1 MALVSS
7 FQTKSNEE
15 RSVNTHQMET
25 ALELFRYLPV
35 TLFGPSKQVECYAF
49 LDDGSE
55 LTLLDEQIACDLE
68 LSGESKPL
76 CLKWTGGTHRFE
88 EKSRKVDVGISGS
101 KEERFDLTDVRTVD
115 ALELPVQSLNVDEL
129 KKKYKHLEGIQVE
142 SYNLARPR
150 ILIGLKHANVSLVR
164 RCREGKLGEPIAVKT
179 HLGWTIFGGCS
190 SQGSAADGKYTYH
203 ICACNLQS
211 DDRIHQEVKQ
221 YFSLDS
227 LGIVSPVSSLMSR
240 DDERALSLL
249 KSFTR
254 VAEKKYE
261 TGLLRRFDTIRL
273 PDSRPMAIQRLNCL
287 QRRLSRDDD
296 LKRAFTDKLAEY
308 QTKGY
313 VRKVN
318 PEELVHKQGQTWYLP
333 TFPVINPNK
342 LGKIRVVWDAAAS
355 VHGVCLNSVL
365 LTGPDMMTSL
375 VSVLLQFREHR
386 IAICGDIREM
396 FLQIGIRPTDQ
407 FYQLF
412 LWWDDTEQQ
421 EPSTFVVEVMIFGAR
436 SSPTTAQFVK
446 NHNAQRFEAEYPAA
460 AVAIIN
466 NHNVDDMLAS
476 TETEEKAIELA
487 KAVKF
492 IHAQGGFEIRNWT
505 SNSCRVLKALN
516 EEPTEEKNLNL
527 SAETATE
534 KALGMW
540 WNTSTDCFMFKICYR
555 RLDAALF
562 DGSRAPTKR
571 ELLRIIMT
579 VFDPLGLI
587 SHFLMILKVTLQEV
601 WRIGLKWDEQITGK
615 QFESWKSWVKLL
627 PKLEDI
633 QIPRC
638 FHHATSIGDQTR
650 IQMHTFVDA
659 GENGMA
665 AVVYLRF
672 EEDGLVECALV
683 GAKTRVTPLRYLSI
697 PRSELQ
703 AAVIGTRL
711 ANTVTKSL
719 SLRISQRYFW
729 CDSRNVLCWLRSD
742 HRRYSQYVAA
752 RVSEVLDTTEID
764 EWHWIQ
770 SEWNVADDGTK
781 WTGQVELKI
790 EDRWFLGPGFLKGPE
805 ESWPKRS
812 FIRETTDEEIRS
824 SALFH
829 GKNAEPDVMASNYS
843 RWMHLVRVT
852 AYVQR
857 FVDNVQSKRKK
868 IPQRSGPL
876 TNDELRRAQEYHF
889 RQAQRDAYAEELRL
903 LGGSNNE
910 GERITQVTSSS
921 KIHKL
926 SPFLDPANHLR
937 MNSRAAKCIFLFP
950 DEKYPIILPDD
961 HPVTHLVLAD
971 FHERYHHRNYATVAN
986 EVRQRFCIPRLR
998 RTLRKMRHRCQW
1010 CRNRDVS
1017 PVPPEMAELPQ
1028 ARLAAFSR
1036 PFSHVGVDF
1045 FGPIEVIAGRKVEKR
1060 WGVLMTCLTIRAL
1073 HIEVASSLNTSSCI
1087 MALNNFIARRGTPV
1101 CFYSDRGTNFVGAS
1115 KELREAVRALDKH
1128 QLSKE
1133 FTTASTS
1140 WRFNPPATPHM
1151 GGSWERLVQSVK
1163 RNLTEI
1169 LRSRRP
1175 TDEELR
1181 SALTLIEGVLN
1192 SRPLTEVP
1200 VDNESEPALT
1210 PNHFLLG
1217 SSDGSKPFTLCDDNV
1232 QTVRRG
1238 WQVSQVMANAF
1249 WKRWLRNYLPEI
1261 TKRSKWFK
1269 KVKPISVGDIV
1280 VIVDPEHPRNCWPKG
1295 KVIGTVEKG
1304 GQVRRATV
1312 QTSRGVY
1319 ERPAVKLA
1327 VLDIWSESS

>member
-1 MALVSS
+1 MLALLQNLENPLAMYKTPVGSAKFTEKSGTIVSKS
-7 FQTKSNEE
+7 CPICKGSCPNATKCKRFQELSYEARRAAVREFRICRKCLRQHGGNCNSKPCGVDGCTFKHNALLHKYLVVPNERE
-15 RSVNTHQMET
+15 
-25 ALELFRYLPV
+25 ELFRYLPV
-35 TLFGPSKQVECYAF
+35 TLFGSSKQVECYAF

-76 CLKWTGGTHRFE
+76 CLRWTGGTHRFE

-101 KEERFDLTDVRTVD
+101 KGERFDLTDVRTVD
-115 ALELPVQSLNVDEL
+115 ALELPLQSLNVDEL
-129 KKKYKHLEGIQVE
+129 KAKYKHLEWIQVE
-142 SYNLARPR
+142 SYNLVRPR

-190 SQGSAADGKYTYH
+190 SQGSATDGKYTYH

-221 YFSLDS
+221 YFGLDS
-227 LGIVSPVSSLMSR
+227 LGIMSPPS
-240 DDERALSLL
+240 DDHSN
-249 KSFTR
+249 S
-254 VAEKKYE
+254 
-261 TGLLRRFDTIRL
+261 
-273 PDSRPMAIQRLNCL
+273 NCL

-296 LKRAFTDKLAEY
+296 LKRAFTYKLAEY

-318 PEELVHKQGQTWYLP
+318 PEELVHKQGQTRCLP

-342 LGKIRVVWDAAAS
+342 PGKIRVVWDAAAS

-466 NHNVDDMLAS
+466 NHYVDDMLAS
-476 TETEEKAIELA
+476 TETEEEAIELA

-527 SAETATE
+527 SAEMATE
-534 KALGMW
+534 NVLGMW

-555 RLDAALF
+555 RFDAALF

-638 FHHATSIGDQTR
+638 FHHATSIADQTR

-672 EEDGLVECALV
+672 EEDGLVECVLV
-683 GAKTRVTPLRYLSI
+683 VAKTRVTPLRYLSI

-711 ANTVTKSL
+711 ANTVIKSL

-742 HRRYSQYVAA
+742 HRRYSQYVAT
-752 RVSEVLDTTEID
+752 RISEVLDTTEID

-770 SEWNVADDGTK
+770 SEWNLADDGTK

-829 GKNAEPDVMASNYS
+829 GKNAEPVVMANNYS

-889 RQAQRDAYAEELRL
+889 HQAQRDAYAEELRL
-903 LGGSNNE
+903 LVGSNNE

-926 SPFLDPANHLR
+926 SPFLDPANILR

-971 FHERYHHRNYATVAN
+971 FHER
-986 EVRQRFCIPRLR
+986 
-998 RTLRKMRHRCQW
+998 
-1010 CRNRDVS
+1010 
-1017 PVPPEMAELPQ
+1017 
-1028 ARLAAFSR
+1028 
-1036 PFSHVGVDF
+1036 
-1045 FGPIEVIAGRKVEKR
+1045 
-1060 WGVLMTCLTIRAL
+1060 
-1073 HIEVASSLNTSSCI
+1073 
-1087 MALNNFIARRGTPV
+1087 
-1101 CFYSDRGTNFVGAS
+1101 TNFVGAS
-1115 KELREAVRALDKH
+1115 KELHETVRALDKH

-1151 GGSWERLVQSVK
+1151 GGSWERLVPSVK

-1280 VIVDPEHPRNCWPKG
+1280 VIWGPEHPRNCWPKG
-1295 KVIGTVEKG
+1295 KVICIVEKG

-1327 VLDIWSESS
+1327 VLDIWSESV